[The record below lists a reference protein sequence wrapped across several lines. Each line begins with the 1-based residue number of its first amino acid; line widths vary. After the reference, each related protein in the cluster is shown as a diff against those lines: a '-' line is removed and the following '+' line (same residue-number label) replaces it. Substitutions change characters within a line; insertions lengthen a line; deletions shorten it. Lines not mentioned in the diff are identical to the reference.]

1 MVVMIQLKAETAIA
15 MQTEI
20 QQLREKSQVSFTIVM
35 LLCVLVCELDAF
47 RCNCHIALQKLQYVV
62 HLHMLFTC

>member
-20 QQLREKSQVSFTIVM
+20 QQLREKSQVFFYYCYVP
-35 LLCVLVCELDAF
+35 LCLS
-47 RCNCHIALQKLQYVV
+47 
-62 HLHMLFTC
+62 M

>member
-15 MQTEI
+15 LQTEI

-35 LLCVLVCELDAF
+35 LLCVLVCELG
-47 RCNCHIALQKLQYVV
+47 CI
-62 HLHMLFTC
+62 